1 MADTGRVREPE
12 AAKIRA
18 LRSIADLAGEG
29 LAERMRVDAA
39 ARILTIARRALQL
52 QLHAAPA
59 QPSAGME
66 ALVADLARGWDPSA
80 TTATEYLEA
89 LSVQQLDAFLAAA
102 PGWAASVR
110 AANSDVKPD
119 QRRVA

>member
-1 MADTGRVREPE
+1 MMDTGRVREPE

-18 LRSIADLAGEG
+18 LRSIADLAGDG

-39 ARILTIARRALQL
+39 ARVLTIARRAMQL
-52 QLHAAPA
+52 QVAPA
-59 QPSAGME
+59 ATAGSAGVVAE
-66 ALVADLARGWDPSA
+66 LALRWDPMA

-110 AANSDVKPD
+110 AANSDVMQD

>member
-18 LRSIADLAGEG
+18 LRSIADLAGDG
-29 LAERMRVDAA
+29 LAERMRLDAA
-39 ARILTIARRALQL
+39 ARVLTIAHRALRL
-52 QLHAAPA
+52 QVAPA
-59 QPSAGME
+59 ASGTV
-66 ALVADLARGWDPSA
+66 VADLALRWDPS
-80 TTATEYLEA
+80 TITATEYLEA

-110 AANSDVKPD
+110 AANSDVTQD

>member
-1 MADTGRVREPE
+1 MADTGRDRQPE

-18 LRSIADLAGEG
+18 LRSIADLAGDG
-29 LAERMRVDAA
+29 LAERMRIDAA
-39 ARILTIARRALQL
+39 ARILTIARRAVTLKL
-52 QLHAAPA
+52 DAAGPVE
-59 QPSAGME
+59 PIVS
-66 ALVADLARGWDPSA
+66 DLALRWDPST

-102 PGWAASVR
+102 PRWAASVR
-110 AANSDVKPD
+110 AANAELAD